1 MTRGYLLSAVAHLA
15 LLAAAML
22 AMPSTLEKQDIE
34 PMEIAIDM
42 SAFAAEMPSE
52 EPLPIVEVTDE
63 PLAIEPVEEPS
74 EPQEK
79 PQEKP
84 QNEPSDLVEAQPPSL
99 PPPPPPPEPLNES
112 VAVADFEAAPAPA
125 PVPNVEPLQAPS
137 FIPPSRPRD
146 LAAAPSETRP
156 LPPAPREV
164 RREPEP
170 QRSEPSVPAETLRRL
185 TQVANNENERS
196 QPKPTPPTP
205 DRTREI
211 TRLVISA
218 VRNHVSACWV
228 VPKGIPDIASM
239 SVTVSVKIDRQ
250 KQIQDVNPLTDG
262 RYGSDPFYRQ
272 FVDSAQR
279 SFLRAGCDSLPLPDD
294 GYDLWN
300 TIEFEFSGAN
310 FG

>member
-22 AMPSTLEKQDIE
+22 TMPSTLDEQDIE
-34 PMEIAIDM
+34 PMQIAIDM
-42 SAFAAEMPSE
+42 SAFAAEPLSE
-52 EPLPIVEVTDE
+52 EPTEPVQALDE
-63 PLAIEPVEEPS
+63 PAPIEPIEEPIEAEEEPVE
-74 EPQEK
+74 
-79 PQEKP
+79 
-84 QNEPSDLVEAQPPSL
+84 LAEAD
-99 PPPPPPPEPLNES
+99 PPPPPPPAPSPEPLDES
-112 VAVADFEAAPAPA
+112 VAIADFEAAPAPA
-125 PVPNVEPLQAPS
+125 PAPRVEPLEAPS

-146 LAAAPSETRP
+146 LAAAPPETRP

-170 QRSEPSVPAETLRRL
+170 ERPEPTIPPETLRRL

-196 QPKPTPPTP
+196 SPKPTPPTP

-211 TRLVISA
+211 TRLVIGA

-239 SVTVSVKIDRQ
+239 SVTVSVTLDRQ
-250 KQIQDVNPLTDG
+250 KQIQEVTPLTDS